1 MWHRVTEGAKMGRIV
16 LVGYKPRPGKESE
29 LEALMKTHLPILRE
43 EGLVSDRKPIVMHSE
58 NGTIIEVFEW
68 KSKEA
73 IESAHTNLKV
83 QEMWQAY
90 SFVCDYVPLSEV
102 PEISSIFSEFTP
114 LN

>member
-1 MWHRVTEGAKMGRIV
+1 MGRIV
-16 LVGYKPRPGKESE
+16 VVGYKPKPDKESE
-29 LEALMKTHLPILRE
+29 LAALMKTHLPILRE
-43 EGLVSDRKPIVMHSE
+43 EGFLTDRESIVMQSE
-58 NGTIIEVFEW
+58 DGTIIEVFEW
-68 KSKEA
+68 KSKGA

-90 SFVCDYVPLSEV
+90 SSVCDYVPLSEV